1 MSSLP
6 VPVSLDST
14 LRHLGSADPRRPFL
28 IDAREPERPLEYTWG
43 DADRQVDAL
52 AEQIAAHA
60 CRSVGVLLDNSY
72 RNLCLIYAVMR
83 AGKHLVLIDP
93 EWGGRPRSRPS
104 STRCAWTR
112 WPANIRSRARWPG
125 CAWRWTSSAARRAGS
140 TAPRTAT

>member
-52 AEQIAAHA
+52 AERSPRMPAAVSA
-60 CRSVGVLLDNSY
+60 C
-72 RNLCLIYAVMR
+72 C
-83 AGKHLVLIDP
+83 
-93 EWGGRPRSRPS
+93 
-104 STRCAWTR
+104 ST
-112 WPANIRSRARWPG
+112 
-125 CAWRWTSSAARRAGS
+125 
-140 TAPRTAT
+140 TATATSA

>member
-52 AEQIAAHA
+52 AEQ
-60 CRSVGVLLDNSY
+60 
-72 RNLCLIYAVMR
+72 
-83 AGKHLVLIDP
+83 
-93 EWGGRPRSRPS
+93 
-104 STRCAWTR
+104 AWTR

-125 CAWRWTSSAARRAGS
+125 CA
-140 TAPRTAT
+140 